1 MKDAKKFKYD
11 VAFSLLAQDEGLAN
25 EINELLSD
33 RYQTFLYSERQKE
46 IAGTDGEIKFKTVFA
61 EEARFIVV
69 LYRDGWGA
77 TPWTRMEE
85 EAIRGRAYED
95 GYDFVKFIP
104 LDEKQTVPKY
114 LPKTHLWIN
123 ALRFG
128 AKSAASVI
136 EARLSELGVQTRVES
151 AVDRAARL
159 HRSMEFEGKRKSF
172 ASSMGGVNASNES
185 FNGIEKSLRTKIE
198 EIEAAG
204 IALKFEMK
212 RHQRTIVVSGL
223 KKCLNIQWHYS
234 FANSL
239 DGAHLDIELWDGHPP
254 YPGLYFP
261 WDQPHKLRTHKFTFQ
276 LLHSGVGG
284 WVNQREDSN
293 YDAAGIADF
302 ALHFYM
308 DNGSE

>member
-1 MKDAKKFKYD
+1 MQDIKFKYD
-11 VAFSLLAQDEGLAN
+11 VAFSMLAQDEGLAS
-25 EINELLSD
+25 EINDLLSD

-69 LYRDGWGA
+69 LYRDGWGT

-85 EAIRGRAYED
+85 EAIRERAYVE

-114 LPKTHLWIN
+114 LPKTQLWIN

-136 EARLSELGVQTRVES
+136 EARLSELGIQTHVES

-159 HRSMEFEGKRKSF
+159 HRAMEFEGKRKAF
-172 ASSMGGVNASNES
+172 ASSMEGVKSSNAS
-185 FNGIEKSLRTKIE
+185 FDAIEKALRAKIE

-204 IALKFEMK
+204 ISLKFEMK
-212 RHQRTIVVSGL
+212 RHQRTVVVLGL
-223 KKCLNIQWHYS
+223 KQYLNIQWHYS
-234 FANSL
+234 YANSL
-239 DGAHLDIELWDGHPP
+239 DSAHLDIELWDAHPP
-254 YPGLYFP
+254 FPGLYYPFE
-261 WDQPHKLRTHKFTFQ
+261 QPQKLRKLQFTFQ
-276 LLHSGVGG
+276 LQQSGEGE
-284 WVNQREDSN
+284 WVNQHEDNS
-293 YDAAGIADF
+293 YAAAGIADF

-308 DNGSE
+308 DNGAK

>member
-1 MKDAKKFKYD
+1 MQETKFKYD
-11 VAFSLLAQDEGLAN
+11 VAFSLLAQDEGLAV
-25 EINELLSD
+25 EINDLLSD

-69 LYRDGWGA
+69 LYRDEWGT

-85 EAIRGRAYED
+85 EAIRGRAYEE

-104 LDEKQTVPKY
+104 LDEKQAVPKY
-114 LPKTHLWIN
+114 LPKTQLWIN

-128 AKSAASVI
+128 AKSVASVI
-136 EARLSELGVQTRVES
+136 EARLSELGVETRAES

-159 HRSMEFEGKRKSF
+159 HRAMEFEGKRKAF
-172 ASSMGGVNASNES
+172 VSSMEGVNASNDS
-185 FNGIEKSLRTKIE
+185 FNAIEQSLCAKIQ

-204 IALKFEMK
+204 ITLKFVMK
-212 RHQRTIVVSGL
+212 RHQRIIVVLGL
-223 KKCLNIQWHYS
+223 KKCLNVQWHYS
-234 FANSL
+234 YANSL
-239 DGAHLDIELWDGHPP
+239 EGAHLDIELWDGHPP
-254 YPGLYFP
+254 FPGLHS
-261 WDQPHKLRTHKFTFQ
+261 WDKPRKRHSHKFTFQ
-276 LLHSGVGG
+276 LLQSGVGG

-293 YDAAGIADF
+293 YDADGIANF

-308 DNGSE
+308 DNGA

>member
-1 MKDAKKFKYD
+1 MQDTKFKYD
-11 VAFSLLAQDEGLAN
+11 VAFSLLAQDEGLAS
-25 EINELLSD
+25 EINDFLSD

-69 LYRDGWGA
+69 LYRDGWGT

-85 EAIRGRAYED
+85 EAIRGRAFDE

-114 LPKTHLWIN
+114 LPKTQLWIN

-136 EARLSELGVQTRVES
+136 EARLSEMGVQTHVEN

-159 HRSMEFEGKRKSF
+159 NRAMVFEGKRKAF
-172 ASSMGGVNASNES
+172 ASSVEGVNSSNAS
-185 FNGIEKSLRTKIE
+185 FDAIENSLLAKIE
-198 EIEAAG
+198 EIEVAG
-204 IALKFEMK
+204 IPLKFAMK
-212 RHQRTIVVSGL
+212 RNQRIIVVLGL
-223 KKCLNIQWHYS
+223 MRCLNIHWHYS
-234 FANSL
+234 YANSL
-239 DGAHLDIELWDGHPP
+239 DGAHLNIELWDGHPP
-254 YPGLYFP
+254 FPGRYYSF
-261 WDQPHKLRTHKFTFQ
+261 DQPHMLRTHQFTFQ
-276 LLHSGVGG
+276 LQQNGVGE
-284 WVNQREDSN
+284 WVNQRGDNS

-308 DNGSE
+308 DNGA